1 MATAT
6 LKAVRAETRKHR
18 RSAPRTT
25 QRPPASATVVP
36 GFDPTE
42 ACDATSYL
50 LLKGEAASAFSAV
63 YRAVQ
68 WAAISA
74 ALLTAACGGGGA
86 GGIAPAT
93 AITGNSPSAG
103 SGSGTSSSG
112 GSTGGGS
119 GTGGSSLRNS
129 VGIDTGIPGW
139 SVGAPAPASFGAA
152 PLPAQIATSGGPTFD
167 GSSGSFPSNVSFPA
181 AASSLQFQSPWD
193 YNSIGAS
200 AVTTSQSATVTVISI
215 SATSASLQLIV
226 PAVNLNTT
234 INFNENL
241 VRNIDGVTWGLSYVA
256 LGGWSQ
262 PAGGPLS
269 FTEFLFGYETPVAS
283 MPTTGQAA
291 FSGYA
296 DANIFGPGNSKNGD
310 VWSNWAS
317 GNAAL
322 TVDFASGKITGAF
335 THMQYLESSS
345 YVPWN
350 DVSVNASILSGT
362 NKFSGSTGVTS
373 TPQTPF
379 SLKGSATGH
388 IDGGFYGPS
397 AQNLGAIWSLS
408 DGTTTAIGGV
418 AAGR

>member
-6 LKAVRAETRKHR
+6 LNAACRETWSTR
-18 RSAPRTT
+18 RSAHSTIQPPRPARSITT
-25 QRPPASATVVP
+25 GPPAAPSVR
-36 GFDPTE
+36 
-42 ACDATSYL
+42 YW
-50 LLKGEAASAFSAV
+50 
-63 YRAVQ
+63 RAVQ
-68 WAAISA
+68 LAAIGA
-74 ALLTAACGGGGA
+74 ALLTAAACGGGGG

-93 AITGNSPSAG
+93 AIMGNSQSTG
-103 SGSGTSSSG
+103 SGGTSGSGGSGTG
-112 GSTGGGS
+112 GSSPAAIGGS

-129 VGIDTGIPGW
+129 VATDTRIFEL
-139 SVGAPAPASFGAA
+139 SIEAPAPASFGEA

-181 AASSLQFQSPWD
+181 ATSSLNFPAGGYWD
-193 YNSIGAS
+193 CVTIG
-200 AVTTSQSATVTVISI
+200 AVTTTQSATVTVIST
-215 SATSASLQLIV
+215 SPTATSLQLIV

-241 VRNIDGVTWGLSYVA
+241 VKNVDGVTWGLSYVA
-256 LGGWSQ
+256 LGGWMAV
-262 PAGGPLS
+262 PNGGS
-269 FTEFLFGYETPVAS
+269 FTEFLFGYETPPAA
-283 MPTTGQAA
+283 MPTAGQAA

-296 DANIFGPGNSKNGD
+296 DANIFGPGNGHNGY
-310 VWSNWAS
+310 VLSNWAS

-379 SLKGSATGH
+379 SLKGSATGR

-408 DGTTTAIGGV
+408 DGSTSAIGGV